1 MPVHTV
7 SLVPREK
14 TETFG
19 KKGQGRKKKN
29 KVHNSYKFF
38 KHYMPVHTV
47 SLVPREKTETFATD
61 KKGQGRQ
68 EEGMNIQA
76 L

>member
-1 MPVHTV
+1 
-7 SLVPREK
+7 
-14 TETFG
+14 
-19 KKGQGRKKKN
+19 
-29 KVHNSYKFF
+29 
-38 KHYMPVHTV
+38 MPVHTV